1 MTSPRKQTA
10 GQFKAFAA
18 AIDGW
23 QQAKSRRWAHT
34 SLRRVSPMCIMASMW
49 VPEPSF
55 TMAPSR
61 ITGTGALWKRFLSHA
76 SLKDIRCGFDP

>member
-1 MTSPRKQTA
+1 MISRREQTGEA
-10 GQFKAFAA
+10 FKVFAA

>member
-34 SLRRVSPMCIMASMW
+34 SLRLVSPMRTMASMW
-49 VPEPSF
+49 EPVPLF
-55 TMAPSR
+55 TIAPSHL
-61 ITGTGALWKRFLSHA
+61 TGVGARWKGFLSHA
-76 SLKDIRCGFDP
+76 SRTVIRYG